1 MIDEQLF
8 RWVVMANNDIRMLF
22 AIALKR
28 KREDENEVTELAL
41 LLVAKF
47 GKLVG
52 TTATRDFTCQRIL
65 YRVRVHGSDSSSTK
79 VVEIDLA
86 AYRCAMTAGKAEA
99 E

>member
-1 MIDEQLF
+1 VIDEQLF

-22 AIALKR
+22 ER
-28 KREDENEVTELAL
+28 KREDTELAL